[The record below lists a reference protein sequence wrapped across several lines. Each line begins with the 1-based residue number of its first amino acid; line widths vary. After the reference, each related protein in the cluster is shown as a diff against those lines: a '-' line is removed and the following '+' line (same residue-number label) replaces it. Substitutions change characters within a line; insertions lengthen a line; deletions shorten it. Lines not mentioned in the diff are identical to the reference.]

1 MKTKNLYFIL
11 SILLFLLSGSIV
23 KAQKVLTIE
32 LQANPGYSW
41 IGIPASSF
49 LSSETSKGNFNVDF
63 GVLAHYNLNKQAGIL
78 SGIQLKT
85 YRSNFSGKDYNV
97 SFKAIDTE
105 NKSYIRNVTG
115 TDIKESTT
123 LRFINIPIRFFY
135 DLPLS
140 RFVSFFGTIGPGI
153 TIPIQSKVVGSGT
166 FTYTG
171 LYPELNNAVLKDLP
185 PYGFNSNVPVSV
197 EKKLKSIF
205 FIINATA
212 SAGFVFKMSRYW
224 KFHTAVNYSRSFTG
238 IASKDKSNNFH
249 ISDELGSFYSL
260 ANSKNSFL
268 SDFYISIGIQKVIL
282 F

>member
-11 SILLFLLSGSIV
+11 SILLFLLSGSFV

-41 IGIPASSF
+41 IGVPTSF
-49 LSSETSKGNFNVDF
+49 LSSASSKGNFNVDF
-63 GVLAHYNLNKQAGIL
+63 GILAHYNLNKRSGIL
-78 SGIQLKT
+78 SGFQLKT
-85 YRSNFSGKDYNV
+85 YRSSFSGKDYSA
-97 SFKAIDTE
+97 SFKATDSE
-105 NKSYIRNVTG
+105 SKAYIRNVTG
-115 TDIKESTT
+115 TDIEESTI

-153 TIPIQSKVVGSGT
+153 SIPIQSIVAGSGT

-171 LYPELNNAVLKDLP
+171 MYPELNNVVLKDMP

-197 EKKLKSIF
+197 EKKLESNF
-205 FIINATA
+205 LIINASA

-224 KFHTAVNYSRSFTG
+224 KFHTAINYSRSFTG
-238 IASKDKSNNFH
+238 LVSKDKRDNYH